1 MPRCRIGPEHIHPRK
16 IFGGL
21 GMKRG
26 KVGADASARDNERN
40 APGNATADEGDDR
53 LDKAPIAP
61 LEQDEQEDGNSE
73 NGRLN
78 ANAGGD
84 AREKSAHD
92 RGPKGSAPLDQGS
105 SRLWRI
111 APQEQGLRADRQR
124 KARHIAH
131 RPEPRHPEQ
140 RGC

>member
-1 MPRCRIGPEHIHPRK
+1 
-16 IFGGL
+16 
-21 GMKRG
+21 MKRG
-26 KVGADASARDNERN
+26 KVGADAAARDNERN
-40 APGNATADEGDDR
+40 APGKATAEESDDR
-53 LDKAPIAP
+53 LDKALIAP
-61 LEQDEQEDGNSE
+61 LEQDESEDGNRE

-84 AREKSAHD
+84 TREKSARD

-111 APQEQGLRADRQR
+111 APQEQGLRADRER
-124 KARHIAH
+124 EARHVAH
-131 RPEPRHPEQ
+131 RPESSHPEQ